1 MIQTPLSRIS
11 TPRRAAMAAA
21 ALLALAF
28 GALAPAPAS
37 AQPFGAWF
45 TMSGVPQHGY
55 IRIPASAALNP
66 TNRFTFEAWVAVT
79 DSGICSSIAGK
90 GYVHTWWVGVCGTTL
105 RSYLKGSAS
114 QKNGGVVPAG
124 TWTHI
129 AVVFTGTRRI
139 HYVNGEQVLN
149 VADTGPLTTNS
160 AEMRIGSDVDYQIT
174 PHGAIDEVRLW
185 NVARSQAQ
193 IRQFV
198 NQRINTPQPGLVGV
212 WALDGSGDDVVGTHD
227 GSVQGVGTGFLT
239 FPVAISC
246 NPTAISGIP
255 IPTSLCLQD
264 RFVVTGK
271 YRPGAPGTSET
282 TETAPTSTIS
292 SGVLAFPD
300 SDTWQVLANVIDACS
315 STGKFTVALSSP
327 SSLFQR
333 LEVFDIRAGVAKI
346 YFRYPGPPVAPVID
360 TTSFATCP

>member
-1 MIQTPLSRIS
+1 MIQTPLSRFS
-11 TPRRAAMAAA
+11 PPRRAVMAAV

-37 AQPFGAWF
+37 AQPLGAWF
-45 TMSGVPQHGY
+45 TMSGVPVHGY
-55 IRIPASAALNP
+55 IRIPHSAALNP

-90 GYVHTWWVGVCGTTL
+90 GYLHTWWVGVCGTTL
-105 RSYLKGSAS
+105 RSYLKGSPS
-114 QKNGGVVPAG
+114 LKNGGVVPAG

-129 AVVFTGTRRI
+129 AVVFNGTRRI

-149 VADTGPLTTNS
+149 VAETGPLPTNS

-193 IRQFV
+193 IRQFI
-198 NQRINTPQPGLVGV
+198 NQRINTAQPGLVGV
-212 WALDGSGDDVVGTHD
+212 WALDGSGDDVVGSRD
-227 GSVQGVGTGFLT
+227 GSVQGAGTGFLT

-246 NPTAISGIP
+246 NPVVLRGVL
-255 IPTSLCLQD
+255 PTSLCLQD

-271 YRPGAPGTSET
+271 YRTGAPGTAET
-282 TETAPTSTIS
+282 TESAPIPSTIS

-300 SDTWQVLANVIDACS
+300 PDTWQVLANVIDACA

-346 YFRYPGPPVAPVID
+346 YFRYPGPPAGPVVD